1 MAITSHDF
9 DNYWAKTETY
19 KSIYTYVE
27 MNFEWLKDKVMQL
40 IATEKNDIN
49 PGNFQNI
56 MTTLRSADDFFTLLV
71 HLDYLTFGFYT
82 N

>member
-1 MAITSHDF
+1 
-9 DNYWAKTETY
+9 
-19 KSIYTYVE
+19 
-27 MNFEWLKDKVMQL
+27 MQL

-56 MTTLRSADDFFTLLV
+56 MTTLRSANDFFTLLV